1 MRLRGELFF
10 AGLLLAACQGP
21 QPQLPYSATRVA
33 GRVMARSQATA
44 EKYADLIDQLTPR
57 VRSLLPSSNDLP
69 VDLRVVSD
77 EERNTVKGA
86 TWRMGGGF
94 KWIEIDSTTSSG
106 VERFLVAHELT
117 HFVLD
122 ETWDQL
128 PAVMEEGLAEV
139 VAMSVDPDSA
149 PLRRGRHAR
158 DLGTALHTQ
167 SFESGG
173 ESRLVLTGIA
183 VRLWD
188 SGRIV
193 TPPFGAFRTL
203 PDLRAAL
210 RLGPVGFAGLDPGDS
225 ALLYAVGYLLAA
237 RIGIPGL
244 HLLCERAAEEG
255 LSTVPADWIFQAA
268 RLDPDD
274 RQAWVIAVHGWWGE
288 AEYARI
294 LAVE

>member
-1 MRLRGELFF
+1 
-10 AGLLLAACQGP
+10 
-21 QPQLPYSATRVA
+21 
-33 GRVMARSQATA
+33 MAPSQATA
-44 EKYADLIDQLTPR
+44 DKYADLVDQLAPR
-57 VRSLLPSSNDLP
+57 VNAIVPSTNDLP
-69 VDLRVVSD
+69 IDLRVVSD
-77 EERNTVKGA
+77 EERKTVKGA
-86 TWRMGGGF
+86 TWRMGSGF
-94 KWIEIDSTTSSG
+94 KWIEIDSTSSSG

-122 ETWDQL
+122 EIWDYL
-128 PAVMEEGLAEV
+128 PAVLEEGLAEV
-139 VAMSVDPDSA
+139 VAMQVDPDSA

-173 ESRLVLTGIA
+173 ESRLVLEGIA

-193 TPPFGAFRTL
+193 TPPFGTFRTM

-210 RLGPVGFAGLDPGDS
+210 RLGPVGFAGLDAS
-225 ALLYAVGYLLAA
+225 ESTILYAVGFLLAS

-255 LSTVPADWIFQAA
+255 LSRVPADWIFKAA

-274 RQAWVIAVHGWWGE
+274 REAWVVAVHSWWGE

-294 LAVE
+294 QAAE